1 MTVNQIKAGAVLNYA
16 IVGLHI
22 LTGLLYTPY
31 MLRCLGQNEYGLY
44 SLVASVI
51 SYLTLLDFGFG
62 SAIVRYTAKIRALGT
77 KADEWRLYG
86 MFLCGYSL
94 IGVLVTICGLL
105 LYVNVDRMF
114 DRTMTPEE
122 LTQARVMMILMVG
135 NLAITFPFSV
145 FGSIIT
151 AYEKFVF
158 QRVLTIA
165 RILLSTAV
173 LVAVLAMGYRAVA
186 LVVVQTVFS
195 VSTLLINVIYCR
207 YRLRIKVWFTQF
219 NFSLLKEIMIFSW
232 WNFLGAIV
240 DRIYW
245 STGQFVLGI
254 YCGNIAVAVFSVAI
268 MLMNLYMSM
277 STSLTSVLLP
287 KITVMATDKKN
298 DAEISNLF
306 IRAGRLQFCVMAL
319 ILSGFIIFGHSF
331 IMLWAGSGYEQSYII
346 TLLFYLV
353 LLCPLIQNIGITIL
367 QARGQ
372 MKFRSLVY
380 VAISIV
386 CLITQVLLASTY
398 GAIGCAIA
406 TTGSLLLGQCV
417 VMNIYYKKKQRIAI
431 GTFWRQIGRMA
442 IVPIVLSLIGIFV
455 MQQIKVTTWLQLA
468 ILVVV
473 FLFVYLP
480 VFWQFSMGNYERA
493 QLGALLAKLGIK
505 VA

>member
-1 MTVNQIKAGAVLNYA
+1 MVVNQIKAGAVLNYA

-173 LVAVLAMGYRAVA
+173 LVAVLAMGYRAIA

-319 ILSGFIIFGHSF
+319 ILSGFIIFGQSF

-353 LLCPLIQNIGITIL
+353 LLCPLIQNIGLTIL

-386 CLITQVLLASTY
+386 CLIAQVLLANSY
-398 GAIGCAIA
+398 GAVGCAIA
-406 TTGSLLLGQCV
+406 TTGSLFLGQCI
-417 VMNIYYKKKQRIAI
+417 VMNIYYKKKQHIAI
-431 GTFWRQIGRMA
+431 GTFWSQIGRMA
-442 IVPIVLSLIGIFV
+442 IVPIVFSLMGVFV
-455 MQQIKVTTWLQLA
+455 MQQVKVTSWLQFA
-468 ILVVV
+468 FWVVV
-473 FLFVYLP
+473 FLIVYLP
-480 VFWQFSMGNYERA
+480 VFWKFGMNDYEHA
-493 QLGALLAKLGIK
+493 QLGAPLAKLGIK